1 MADTGRKTK
10 LTPELIG
17 ECYELLK
24 EGHYAKTV
32 YQYLGISEATWYRW
46 LSEGEL
52 EEEGLR
58 KEFRETVKKAEM
70 EAEIRNLKFIQ
81 EAAITDWKAAMTYLE
96 RKFPDRWGR
105 RERVDANVTHT
116 GKDGGPIQ
124 HEQTINLDK
133 LSNEELMAL
142 ERIVQKSSETD

>member
-1 MADTGRKTK
+1 MAGRQTK
-10 LTPELIG
+10 LTPELI
-17 ECYELLK
+17 EEAYELMK
-24 EGHYAKTV
+24 EGHYARTV
-32 YQYLGISEATWYRW
+32 LQYLGIGEATWYRW
-46 LSEGEL
+46 LSEGEQ
-52 EEEGLR
+52 EEEGLKR
-58 KEFRETVKKAEM
+58 EFREAIKKAET
-70 EAEIRNLKFIQ
+70 EAEIRNVKFLQ

-96 RKFPDRWGR
+96 RKFPERWGR
-105 RERVDANVTHT
+105 RERVDANLTHT

>member
-1 MADTGRKTK
+1 MAGRQSK
-10 LTPELIG
+10 LTPKLI
-17 ECYELLK
+17 EEAYELLK
-24 EGHYAKTV
+24 EGHYARTV
-32 YQYLGISEATWYRW
+32 SQYLGIPEGTWYRW
-46 LSEGEL
+46 LSEGEQ

-58 KEFRETVKKAEM
+58 REFREAVKRAET
-70 EAEIRNLKFIQ
+70 EAEIRNVKFIQ
-81 EAAITDWKAAMTYLE
+81 DAAITDWKAAMTYLE